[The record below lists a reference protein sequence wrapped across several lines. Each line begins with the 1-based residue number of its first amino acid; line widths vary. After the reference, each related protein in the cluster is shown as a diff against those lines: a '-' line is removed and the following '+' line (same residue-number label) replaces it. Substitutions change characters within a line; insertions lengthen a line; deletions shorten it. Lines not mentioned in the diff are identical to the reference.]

1 MTNQPGQA
9 ETSPTPT
16 AAESLPDG
24 YHVAESGVPG
34 VPPKYQVL
42 HGTGRSQQFIGIRD
56 TKDDAVTLAH
66 EHQSRAEAARA
77 AGEQP
82 MKAAEDRW
90 ADDCRAV
97 DPRVVAD
104 PHWPTLARSLD
115 RLDAAG
121 HDVRQLLR
129 EVTAQRALPATS
141 PARSLDY
148 RLADVAPDAAAT
160 TSQPWTAAAPTAQPS
175 APTARV
181 SAPQPGRGGP
191 AR

>member
-1 MTNQPGQA
+1 
-9 ETSPTPT
+9 
-16 AAESLPDG
+16 
-24 YHVAESGVPG
+24 
-34 VPPKYQVL
+34 
-42 HGTGRSQQFIGIRD
+42 
-56 TKDDAVTLAH
+56 
-66 EHQSRAEAARA
+66 
-77 AGEQP
+77 

-90 ADDCRAV
+90 AEDCRAV

-129 EVTAQRALPATS
+129 EVTAHRALPATS

-160 TSQPWTAAAPTAQPS
+160 TSQPWTATAPTAQPS